1 MPERSIGHVWV
12 SSTPGATDGVRTVLV
27 RTMSPMT
34 SLVRL
39 IAITALAG
47 MLAVACGSGG
57 DDDLG
62 PGVALEAERVV
73 STTTSP
79 TTTAPTTSTPEAT
92 STTTTVRP
100 PAEHETFVAWVKP
113 EVTELVAFTEPGGTE
128 TVPFEFRITNPTYW
142 GNQLNL
148 MVLERTPDGEWL
160 RVQIPVRPNGTEGWI
175 PAGAVDLESHFIRAQ
190 IDLTSRAVTVWD
202 RDEIIA
208 ETGAVIGAERSPTP
222 LGSFFVNDLVEK
234 WEGSAFG
241 PYILSL
247 SAFSEALETF
257 AGGIPVIA
265 IHGTNRPEL
274 IGGAHSNG
282 CIRIPNDVITFLAEN
297 VPMGTPVEI
306 IA

>member
-1 MPERSIGHVWV
+1 
-12 SSTPGATDGVRTVLV
+12 
-27 RTMSPMT
+27 MSPMRRIVRVLA
-34 SLVRL
+34 LV
-39 IAITALAG
+39 AVMVLA
-47 MLAVACGSGG
+47 ASACGRDAAI

-62 PGVALEAERVV
+62 PGLALETVPTVSAAP
-73 STTTSP
+73 STTVAPST
-79 TTTAPTTSTPEAT
+79 TTTAPPPSTT
-92 STTTTVRP
+92 TTTTVRP
-100 PAEHETFVAWVKP
+100 PAEHETFVAYVKP
-113 EVTELVAFTEPGGTE
+113 EITDLVAFTEPGGTE

-142 GNQLNL
+142 GSQLTL

-175 PAGAVDLESHFIRAQ
+175 PAADVDLESHFVRARV
-190 IDLTSRAVTVWD
+190 DLTARSVTVWD
-202 RDEIIA
+202 GDDVIA
-208 ETGAVIGAERSPTP
+208 ETGAVIGASRSPTP
-222 LGSFFVNDLVEK
+222 VGSFFVNDLVEK

-282 CIRIPNDVITFLAEN
+282 CIRIPNEVVTFLAES

-306 IA
+306 VA